1 MNAQGEIVMSDAA
14 HTHKEL
20 VAGFFGRAAA
30 SCDGMGPHAFTYF
43 GRRLVELAQIPWG
56 AQVLDVATGRG
67 AVLFPAAEHV
77 GPHGHVVGIDVTEPM
92 VQLTAAEISQRK
104 VTNAEVRQM
113 DAEHLVFPDA
123 RFDCVLCGFGL
134 MFFPDL
140 QRALAEFRRVLRLSG
155 RVAVTTRGEEDEP
168 EKRFSELVRAYRFD
182 VRLGLHALQ
191 TPAALKEVL
200 QQAGLTDIQ
209 VTGEEVDFVYAD
221 EEEWWAMMRSGGPGA
236 SLERMPSDTLER
248 FKTDALLCCKHSS
261 IPMVCTIPAGSC
273 TRLQWHLVEQRALCG
288 DVGDYRKGKFA

>member
-1 MNAQGEIVMSDAA
+1 MNAQGTIVMSDAP

-30 SCDGMGPHAFTYF
+30 SYDRMGPHAFQYF
-43 GRRLVELAQIPWG
+43 GRRLVELAQIPCG

-67 AVLFPAAEHV
+67 AVLFPAAAHV
-77 GPHGHVVGIDVTEPM
+77 GPQGHVIGIDVAEPM
-92 VQLTAAEISQRK
+92 VQLTAADIRQRG

-113 DAEHLVFPDA
+113 DAERLLFPDA
-123 RFDCVLCGFGL
+123 RFDGVLCGFGL

-140 QRALAEFRRVLRLSG
+140 PRTLAEFRRVLRLHG
-155 RVAVTTRGEEDEP
+155 RVAVTTRGEADEP
-168 EKRFSELVRAYRFD
+168 EKRLSALVRAYGFD

-191 TPAALKEVL
+191 TPAALQEVL

-209 VTGEEVDFVYAD
+209 VTGEEVDFIYAD

-236 SLERMPSDTLER
+236 ALERMPSETLAR
-248 FKTDALLCCKHSS
+248 FKADVFA
-261 IPMVCTIPAGSC
+261 M
-273 TRLQWHLVEQRALCG
+273 LQAFKQPDGLHHARRVLYTVAVAPG
-288 DVGDYRKGKFA
+288 

>member
-1 MNAQGEIVMSDAA
+1 M
-14 HTHKEL
+14 L
-20 VAGFFGRAAA
+20 
-30 SCDGMGPHAFTYF
+30 
-43 GRRLVELAQIPWG
+43 
-56 AQVLDVATGRG
+56 ATGRG

-77 GPHGHVVGIDVTEPM
+77 GPHGHVVGIDVAEPM
-92 VQLTAAEISQRK
+92 VQLTAADIRQRG

-140 QRALAEFRRVLRLSG
+140 PRALAEFRRVLRRSG
-155 RVAVTTRGEEDEP
+155 RVAVTTRGEADEP
-168 EKRFSELVRAYRFD
+168 EKRFSALVRAYRFD

-191 TPAALKEVL
+191 TPAALQEVL
-200 QQAGLTDIQ
+200 QQAGLTDMQ
-209 VTGEEVDFVYAD
+209 VTGEAVDVVYAD

-248 FKTDALLCCKHSS
+248 FKADVFAMLQAFKHPDGLHHSRRVLYTVAAA
-261 IPMVCTIPAGSC
+261 PG
-273 TRLQWHLVEQRALCG
+273 
-288 DVGDYRKGKFA
+288 